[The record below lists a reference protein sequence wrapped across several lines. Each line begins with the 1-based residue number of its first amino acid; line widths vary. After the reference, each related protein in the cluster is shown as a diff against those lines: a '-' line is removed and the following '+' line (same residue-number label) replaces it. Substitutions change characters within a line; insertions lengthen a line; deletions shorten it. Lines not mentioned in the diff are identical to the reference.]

1 MATRTDPLEAAVT
14 ELLDVHGTTLLSSD
28 LDAALRSAVKAVLPG
43 RQQKKNVDALV
54 DTARKAFVRTLRRR
68 ASA

>member
-1 MATRTDPLEAAVT
+1 
-14 ELLDVHGTTLLSSD
+14 
-28 LDAALRSAVKAVLPG
+28 VLPG